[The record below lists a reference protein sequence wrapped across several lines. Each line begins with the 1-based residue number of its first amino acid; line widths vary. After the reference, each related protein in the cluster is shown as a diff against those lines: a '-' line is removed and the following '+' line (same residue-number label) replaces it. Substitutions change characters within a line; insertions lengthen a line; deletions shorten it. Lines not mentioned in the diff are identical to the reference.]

1 MICLDTTKL
10 YCKNYTE
17 IENYAEAMAD
27 KAEMW
32 TCHHRMEEVFT
43 YRELRRAGW
52 YYNRKASELI
62 FIRQS
67 EHNGNPKLHIGCRRG
82 FEAKKGKHHSE
93 ETRKKMSEANKGRHP
108 SEEHKRKLS
117 EAKKGKKMSDEFR
130 KKRSEYMKG
139 KHWKLVDGKRV
150 WY

>member
-1 MICLDTTKL
+1 MICLDTVKL

-27 KAEMW
+27 ETEMW

-43 YRELRRAGW
+43 YQELRRAGW

-82 FEAKKGKHHSE
+82 CEARKGKTSWNKGISHSEETKRKISEAKKGK
-93 ETRKKMSEANKGRHP
+93 KLP
-108 SEEHKRKLS
+108 PFSEEHKRKLS
-117 EAKKGKKMSDEFR
+117 EVR
-130 KKRSEYMKG
+130 KG
-139 KHWKLVDGKRV
+139 KHWKLVDGKQT